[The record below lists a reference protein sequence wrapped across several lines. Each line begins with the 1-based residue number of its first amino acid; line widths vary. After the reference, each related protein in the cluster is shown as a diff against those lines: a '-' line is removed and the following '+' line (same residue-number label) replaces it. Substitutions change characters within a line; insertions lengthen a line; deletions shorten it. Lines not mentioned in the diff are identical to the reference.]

1 MYVSNHVDLRGG
13 LLTTMLAVHLG
24 KLFVFTCCW
33 LQQNL
38 PRTSVSRIN
47 RIYQDSLISS
57 SSVTILGEKPKLC
70 ASKAASY
77 ENNGHNASVCN
88 RDLFGKRKWLGGAVH
103 TQSGI
108 IYGIPAHAD
117 CILTI
122 QPPSSEESDEVAE
135 QRIIPLPFAQTGT
148 KFKWLRG
155 VILRNTLYG
164 IPSWCNH
171 GILKVDLQDS
181 DVSILPLPFS
191 PEERRRTDPLVSSH
205 ITRWMWH
212 GAATTADKKTI
223 LCVPS
228 NAQRVLQI
236 QVETNIV
243 SEIGP
248 TFHGQNKWYGGIL
261 GDDGAVYG
269 IPYTASGVL
278 RIGHS
283 SNNGENSYNI
293 RVIGS
298 FPQKQYLWHGG
309 IKSPYNG
316 AIYAFPSHA
325 NQVLKISTRL
335 ESLGHDHEDDHQLSL
350 LDIHRRVDD
359 DCCLRYQWLGGC
371 IGADGCIYGIPS
383 DSTSILKIDPVTDH
397 VTTFGRVSAQ
407 KNKWQ
412 GAVLSPIDSC
422 IYCIPSNAEYVLQ
435 INTTTAANGVSG
447 ALGSTAADQRKLNKY
462 IDDNNERVR
471 LLGRNLSSMKD
482 KFQGGFL
489 GRDGNI
495 YCIPENAKRVLKITP
510 ATSTDNAQVCY
521 L

>member
-1 MYVSNHVDLRGG
+1 MN
-13 LLTTMLAVHLG
+13 
-24 KLFVFTCCW
+24 
-33 LQQNL
+33 
-38 PRTSVSRIN
+38 
-47 RIYQDSLISS
+47 S
-57 SSVTILGEKPKLC
+57 SSVTLLGEKTC
-70 ASKAASY
+70 AAPGFSDQK
-77 ENNGHNASVCN
+77 NGHNGSEYY
-88 RDLFGKRKWLGGAVH
+88 RDLLGKRKWLGGAVDP
-103 TQSGI
+103 QSGI

-117 CILTI
+117 GILTI
-122 QPPSSEESDEVAE
+122 QPPSMEESGEAAK
-135 QRIIPLPFAQTGT
+135 QRIIPLPFTQTGT

-155 VILRNTLYG
+155 VILHNTLYG

-171 GILKVDLQDS
+171 GILKVDLQERV
-181 DVSILPLPFS
+181 VSILRLPFS
-191 PEERRRTDPLVSSH
+191 PEERRRTNPLMLSH

-212 GAATTADKKTI
+212 GAATTADNKTI
-223 LCVPS
+223 FCVPS

-236 QVETNIV
+236 QVETNLV

-278 RIGHS
+278 RIGNS
-283 SNNGENSYNI
+283 SVVSNSENCTCI

-298 FPQKQYLWHGG
+298 FPPKQFLWHGG
-309 IKSPYNG
+309 VKSPHNG

-325 NQVLKISTRL
+325 NQVLKIATRL
-335 ESLGHDHEDDHQLSL
+335 ESLGNDHEDDRQLSL

-359 DCCLRYQWLGGC
+359 DSCRRYQWLGGC

-383 DSTSILKIDPVTDH
+383 DSTSILKIDPFTDH
-397 VTTFGRVSAQ
+397 VTTFGRVSPQ

-412 GAVLSPIDSC
+412 GAVLSPIDGC

-435 INTTTAANGVSG
+435 INTTAADNSVSG
-447 ALGSTAADQRKLNKY
+447 TLGSPSMDRSKLKKHKF
-462 IDDNNERVR
+462 DNDNERVR
-471 LLGRNLSSMKD
+471 LLGGNLSSMKD

-495 YCIPENAKRVLKITP
+495 YCIPENAERVLKITP
-510 ATSTDNAQVCY
+510 ASSANNAQVCY

>member
-1 MYVSNHVDLRGG
+1 
-13 LLTTMLAVHLG
+13 MLAVHLG
-24 KLFVFTCCW
+24 NLLVFTCCW

-38 PRTSVSRIN
+38 PRTSVLRISRIS
-47 RIYQDSLISS
+47 QDSLIKK
-57 SSVTILGEKPKLC
+57 TKL
-70 ASKAASY
+70 Y
-77 ENNGHNASVCN
+77 GHNASVCN

-103 TQSGI
+103 PQSGI

-117 CILTI
+117 GILTI
-122 QPPSSEESDEVAE
+122 QPPSSEKSDEVAE

-155 VILRNTLYG
+155 IILRNTLYG
-164 IPSWCNH
+164 IPSWCNY

-191 PEERRRTDPLVSSH
+191 PEERRRTDPLVLSH

-212 GAATTADKKTI
+212 GAASTADNKTI

-236 QVETNIV
+236 QVETNSV

-283 SNNGENSYNI
+283 NMVSSNNGENCNII

-298 FPQKQYLWHGG
+298 FPEKQYLWHGG
-309 IKSPYNG
+309 IKSPHNG

-335 ESLGHDHEDDHQLSL
+335 KSLGHDHEDDHQLSL
-350 LDIHRRVDD
+350 LDIHRRADD
-359 DCCLRYQWLGGC
+359 DCFFRYQWLGGC

-397 VTTFGRVSAQ
+397 VTTFGRVPAQ

-412 GAVLSPIDSC
+412 GAVLSPIDGC

-435 INTTTAANGVSG
+435 INTTSVADSVSG
-447 ALGSTAADQRKLNKY
+447 APGSPAEDHNKLNKY

-489 GRDGNI
+489 GRDGSI

-510 ATSTDNAQVCY
+510 ATSNNNAQVCY